1 MNKVYKG
8 RQKLNFE
15 QAGQYYSHAYKIGVE
30 HGKFTERERIIAL
43 LENFDDSN
51 LWRQT
56 TQTAYEG
63 FDIADIIELIKEE
76 QK

>member
-30 HGKFTERERIIAL
+30 HGAFTERERILMILKAEL
-43 LENFDDSN
+43 PLAMQEQFE
-51 LWRQT
+51 Q
-56 TQTAYEG
+56 
-63 FDIADIIELIKEE
+63 LIKG
-76 QK
+76 K

>member
-1 MNKVYKG
+1 MKVYKG

-30 HGKFTERERIIAL
+30 HGKFTERERIADL
-43 LENFDDSN
+43 LQNELGAGVDIENTEIRDAVIKQ
-51 LWRQT
+51 L
-56 TQTAYEG
+56 
-63 FDIADIIELIKEE
+63 IELIKGE

>member
-30 HGKFTERERIIAL
+30 HGKFTERQRLIDL
-43 LENFDDSN
+43 LEEYEVSKHYLTASTLQAISKFR
-51 LWRQT
+51 RQIVE
-56 TQTAYEG
+56 QMEG
-63 FDIADIIELIKEE
+63 E